1 MFIRVGSDIVEARKQ
16 AKANA
21 NSTGEPWVI
30 YRDTSGNC
38 RVTRERTAPKEV
50 SEVVDPD
57 PALSCNLWTADNSL
71 ESSALGWDM
80 FVTQL
85 PGCESPVLLIRR
97 DDDAGIFADD
107 MEAFQFVVQQ
117 AASGNHLAL
126 KALNL
131 NHAPVDLKILLIPH
145 RVR

>member
-21 NSTGEPWVI
+21 NSTGESWVV

-57 PALSCNLWTADNSL
+57 PAPARVLWTSIDSLDAINS
-71 ESSALGWDM
+71 GWDM
-80 FVTQL
+80 LVTQL
-85 PGCESPVLLIRR
+85 PGCESPVLLIQR

-107 MEAFQFVVQQ
+107 MEAFQFVVQH
-117 AASGNHLAL
+117 AAS
-126 KALNL
+126 
-131 NHAPVDLKILLIPH
+131 
-145 RVR
+145 